1 MNLNSI
7 RRFSTKIAVHISHR
21 DVLEYFV
28 VVVSVI
34 GIIHLFGSSPEYAL
48 RQLVF
53 AAIGITL
60 FYLLRL
66 NFIRENLKHLIV
78 PFYIFT
84 LFMLGGVLFTDPIKG
99 ASRWFNIFGFS
110 IQPSEF
116 AKISTILALSHC
128 VTYVRSFIQNRVLL
142 LALLF
147 VIILIPAAL
156 IFVQPDFGSAFL
168 LAFTSFVF
176 LLLVFRISKKEMV
189 IIMFLTFLGVVFVF
203 LNLKEFQKK
212 RIISY
217 LSSFS
222 KTQETQGNFNS
233 VQAKIAIGSGGFW
246 GKGLGSGTQSKLAF
260 LPEDHTDF
268 AFSSYAEQF
277 GLFGVFILMSLI
289 VLIISNMIRSLQR
302 NKFPVIRKTLVGIII
317 LFTVQVFV
325 NICMNIG
332 LLPIV
337 GVPLPFI
344 SYGGSSL
351 LVWFFMM
358 GLF

>member
-1 MNLNSI
+1 MDLNYI
-7 RRFSTKIAVHISHR
+7 KRFATKTIVYVSHR

-28 VVVSVI
+28 VSVCVI
-34 GIIHLFGSSPEYAL
+34 GIIHMFGSSPEYSL
-48 RQLVF
+48 RQLLF
-53 AAIGITL
+53 AAIGLTL
-60 FYLLRL
+60 FYLVRL
-66 NFIRENLKHLIV
+66 NFIRKNLKHLII

-84 LFMLGGVLFTDPIKG
+84 ILMLAGVLFTDPIKG
-99 ASRWFNIFGFS
+99 ASRWFNILGFS

-116 AKISTILALSHC
+116 AKISTILTLSYC
-128 VTYVRSFIQNRVLL
+128 ITYLKSFIQNRIALLITLFAVVLL
-142 LALLF
+142 
-147 VIILIPAAL
+147 PAAL
-156 IFVQPDFGSAFL
+156 VFVQPDFGSAFL
-168 LAFTSFVF
+168 LAFTSFLF
-176 LLLVFRISKKEMV
+176 ILIIFRITKKEMV
-189 IIMFLTFLGVVFVF
+189 VIFFLVLLAAIFIFM
-203 LNLKEFQKK
+203 NLKEFQKK
-212 RIISY
+212 RIISF

-222 KTQETQGNFNS
+222 KTQEVQGSFNS

-277 GLFGVFILMSLI
+277 GLFGVFILMLLI
-289 VLIISNMIRSLQR
+289 VMIISATIQSLQR
-302 NKFPVIRKTLVGIII
+302 NKFPVIRKTLVGVII
-317 LFTVQVFV
+317 LYVVQVFV